1 MDKPQARVDIQP
13 TMWLVQLMKT
23 LGIFEAKTKFA
34 ALCEEVARTGL
45 PTLVQ
50 KRGRPLVLVT
60 PPPIGLKSERPD
72 IIASL
77 NDWNQSHGR
86 ERGDFP
92 PVWELRGGNTR
103 NPLED

>member
-1 MDKPQARVDIQP
+1 
-13 TMWLVQLMKT
+13 MKT

-45 PTLVQ
+45 PTLIQ
-50 KRGRPLVLVT
+50 KRGRPLVVVAPL
-60 PPPIGLKSERPD
+60 PIGLKSERPD

-92 PVWELRGGNTR
+92 PVWELRGGNSR